1 MEFGLSKEAQENPN
15 IKFGLGEDFE
25 RFFSTLLGSNCRFYP
40 TCSHYLREAIRLHGP
55 VKGMMLG
62 IKRLSKCHPWH
73 EGGIDPV
80 PDPAHHPELK
90 S

>member
-1 MEFGLSKEAQENPN
+1 MITKLLIGMIDIYQ
-15 IKFGLGEDFE
+15 
-25 RFFSTLLGSNCRFYP
+25 RFFSLLLGSNCRFYP
-40 TCSHYLREAIRLHGP
+40 TCSNYLKEAIQLYGP
-55 VKGMMLG
+55 VKGMVLG
-62 IKRLSKCHPWH
+62 IVRLRKCHPWH